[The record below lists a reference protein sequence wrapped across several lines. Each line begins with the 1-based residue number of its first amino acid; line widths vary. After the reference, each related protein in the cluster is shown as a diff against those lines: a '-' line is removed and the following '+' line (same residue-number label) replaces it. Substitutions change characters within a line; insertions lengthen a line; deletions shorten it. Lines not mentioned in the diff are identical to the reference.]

1 MANQRKEF
9 LIGMTVIGCIAGLF
23 IMGILFGSEKGFFV
37 GGGGKR
43 LTICFDK
50 ASGVTQ
56 NSLVLK
62 NGIKI
67 GRVYSVDLVDDK
79 TKAVVKVTFELNPE
93 AKIYT
98 NEYAKINRTILGDAS
113 IEFVKNPEYTGEIRE
128 VEDNKEIVGQSGGDL
143 MGTVSNI
150 EGDLAKALQN
160 INQAAQGL
168 TLFME
173 NLNNFLGDEEELNAK
188 KAKLEAIFSEVNETL
203 ASIKGLATHMDSIV
217 ADEQLNADIRRAA
230 AEVPQILERVDALM
244 ENANALAG
252 DARQTMARAETTFDL
267 VDKNLDNVNRFTTSL
282 SEQGPEIMTSLNEG
296 AAEVKSMMLN
306 IALLASELEA
316 QFEDPTTP
324 LGMLADQETAAS
336 LRRIVRNAE
345 ELTEKV
351 YPILD
356 DARVFSNKIA
366 HRPSSLIWDKNT
378 YKGAPTTGRYGMQA
392 DSPSGGVS
400 SPLYRPTP
408 SGQKICAR
416 AEYVPTADRDFMDP
430 ETRLAYEAAY
440 PETSKRGRWSPTT
453 LWTKICAKNSSE
465 DGGAFWSFGRSK
477 SKMRPAWETRSVG
490 YVVPSGTFAPVG
502 AAVYSESEGVSVETE
517 VWRGG
522 EEFNGSNGLNGA
534 NGLGGSNGANGSNGL
549 NGSNAWENVPAAS
562 VSAPKRI
569 STDDAPLASV
579 SRSAFPAATVDA
591 KPLGPY
597 AESGA
602 DALELD
608 FGLADDS
615 DENVEV
621 AGGVEEL
628 PTSINRIAEPS
639 LLDAPKPIPNGAGRG
654 TVAEPLF
661 EDDGLPLQFAPP
673 TRR

>member
-1 MANQRKEF
+1 MANRRMEF
-9 LIGMTVIGCIAGLF
+9 FIGMMVIGIVAGVF
-23 IMGILFGSEKGFFV
+23 IMTILFGSGKGFFV

-43 LTICFDK
+43 LTISFEK
-50 ASGVTQ
+50 AAGVTQ

-79 TKAVVKVTFELNPE
+79 KDARVEVTFELNPN

-98 NEYAKINRTILGDAS
+98 NETVKINRTILGDAA
-113 IEFVKNPEYTGEIRE
+113 IEFVKNPEFTGEIVE
-128 VEDNKEIVGQSGGDL
+128 VSGDKPIQGQAGGDL

-150 EGDLAKALQN
+150 EGDLAGALKK
-160 INQAAQGL
+160 IEEAAGGVAAL
-168 TLFME
+168 TLK
-173 NLNNFLGDEEELNAK
+173 LNDFLGDEAELNAK
-188 KAKLEAIFSEVNETL
+188 KERLQRIFAEVGEAL
-203 ASIKGLATHMDSIV
+203 ASIDSLATHMDSIV

-230 AEVPQILERVDALM
+230 SEVPQILERVDSLM

-306 IALLASELEA
+306 IASLASELEA

-324 LGMLADQETAAS
+324 LGMLADQETADS

-345 ELTEKV
+345 ELSEKV

-378 YKGAPTTGRYGMQA
+378 FKGAPATGRYGMQSN
-392 DSPSGGVS
+392 SPSGGLS

-408 SGQKICAR
+408 SGRKICAR
-416 AEYVPTADRDFMDP
+416 AEYVPAADVELMDA
-430 ETRLAYEAAY
+430 ETRSAYENAY
-440 PETSKRGRWSPTT
+440 PETTERGRWSPTT
-453 LWTKICAKNSSE
+453 LWNKICAKNADS
-465 DGGAFWSFGRSK
+465 DGGVFWKFGRSK
-477 SKMRPAWETRSVG
+477 AKTRLISEARSVG

-502 AAVYSESEGVSVETE
+502 AAVYSGSEGAPFATE
-517 VWRGG
+517 VWENGAEYG
-522 EEFNGSNGLNGA
+522 AFNEWNGA
-534 NGLGGSNGANGSNGL
+534 NG
-549 NGSNAWENVPAAS
+549 
-562 VSAPKRI
+562 VSTDGVFAPKTI
-569 STDDAPLASV
+569 STEESAATPSV

-597 AESGA
+597 AEPETS
-602 DALELD
+602 ALELD

-615 DENVEV
+615 AENVEG
-621 AGGVEEL
+621 AGAVEEL

-639 LLDAPKPIPNGAGRG
+639 PLDAPKPIPNGARRG
-654 TVAEPLF
+654 PVAEPLF

>member
-1 MANQRKEF
+1 MANRRMEF
-9 LIGMTVIGCIAGLF
+9 FIGMMVIGIVAGVF
-23 IMGILFGSEKGFFV
+23 VMTILFGSEKGFFV

-43 LTICFDK
+43 LTIVFEK
-50 ASGVTQ
+50 AGGVTQ

-67 GRVYSVDLVDDK
+67 GRVYSVDLIDNK
-79 TKAVVKVTFELNPE
+79 EQAQVKVTFELNPDV
-93 AKIYT
+93 KIYS
-98 NEYAKINRTILGDAS
+98 NEYAKINRTFLGDAS
-113 IEFVKNPEYTGEIRE
+113 IEFVKNPEFEGEIVE
-128 VEDNKEIVGQSGGDL
+128 VTPADTIEGQRGGDL
-143 MGTVSNI
+143 MDAVGNI
-150 EGDLAKALQN
+150 EGDLAKTMQN
-160 INQAAQGL
+160 INQATAQL
-168 TLFME
+168 VSFMSGV
-173 NLNNFLGDEEELNAK
+173 NSFIGDEEELNRK
-188 KAKLEAIFSEVNETL
+188 KAKLQEIFTNINDAVVTIAEVGTNINAY
-203 ASIKGLATHMDSIV
+203 AS
-217 ADEQLNADIRRAA
+217 DEQLRADIQRAA

-267 VDKNLDNVNRFTTSL
+267 IDKNLDNANRFTTSL
-282 SEQGPEIMTSLNEG
+282 AEQGPEIMTSLNEG
-296 AAEVKSMMLN
+296 AAETRSMMIN
-306 IALLASELEA
+306 IASLARELQA

-324 LGMLADQETAAS
+324 LGMLADQETADS

-378 YKGAPTTGRYGMQA
+378 FKGAPTNGRYGMQA
-392 DSPSGGVS
+392 NSPSGGLS

-416 AEYVPTADRDFMDP
+416 ANYYPAADVEFMDA

-440 PETSKRGRWSPTT
+440 PETTKRGRWSPTT
-453 LWTKICAKNSSE
+453 LWNKICAKNADSE
-465 DGGAFWSFGRSK
+465 GGSFWTFGRSK
-477 SKMRPAWETRSVG
+477 SKAEPAWETRSVG
-490 YVVPSGTFAPVG
+490 FVVPSGTFAPIG
-502 AAVYSESEGVSVETE
+502 AAVYSGSEVAPTPFETSV
-517 VWRGG
+517 GG
-522 EEFNGSNGLNGA
+522 ESGEAVELNG
-534 NGLGGSNGANGSNGL
+534 
-549 NGSNAWENVPAAS
+549 VPTAAS
-562 VSAPKRI
+562 ALAPKTI
-569 STDDAPLASV
+569 STEEPTLPSV
-579 SRSAFPAATVDA
+579 SRSAFPTATVDA

-602 DALELD
+602 GALELD

-615 DENVEV
+615 AENG
-621 AGGVEEL
+621 AVEEL

-639 LLDAPKPIPNGAGRG
+639 LLDAPKPIPNGSNRG
-654 TVAEPLF
+654 AVAEPLF
-661 EDDGLPLQFAPP
+661 EDDGMPLQFAPP

>member
-1 MANQRKEF
+1 MANRRMEF
-9 LIGMTVIGCIAGLF
+9 FIGMMVIGIVAGVF
-23 IMGILFGSEKGFFV
+23 IMTILFGSNKGFFV
-37 GGGGKR
+37 GGGGQR
-43 LTICFDK
+43 LTIMFEK
-50 ASGVTQ
+50 AGGVTQ

-67 GRVYSVDLVDDK
+67 GRVYSVDLLDEKDK
-79 TKAVVKVTFELNPE
+79 AQVKVTFELNPG

-98 NEYAKINRTILGDAS
+98 NEYAKINRTFLGDAS
-113 IEFVKNPEYTGEIRE
+113 IEFVKNPEFTGEIVE
-128 VEDNKEIVGQSGGDL
+128 VNRDKFIQGQNGGDL

-150 EGDLAKALQN
+150 EGDLAKTMQN
-160 INQAAQGL
+160 INNVAENINDVAREI
-168 TLFME
+168 TRFMTSANE
-173 NLNNFLGDEEELNAK
+173 FVGDKEELNRK
-188 KAKLEAIFSEVNETL
+188 KAKLESIFTGIQD
-203 ASIKGLATHMDSIV
+203 ALATINELGTNINSVV
-217 ADEQLNADIRRAA
+217 ADEQLNADIRRAV

-252 DARQTMARAETTFDL
+252 DARKTMARAETTFDL
-267 VDKNLDNVNRFTTSL
+267 VDKNLDNVDRFTTSL
-282 SEQGPEIMTSLNEG
+282 SEQGPEIMSALNEG

-306 IALLASELEA
+306 VASLARELET

-324 LGMLADQETAAS
+324 LGMLADQETAAR

-378 YKGAPTTGRYGMQA
+378 FKGAPTNGRYGMQA
-392 DSPSGGVS
+392 DSPNGGLS

-408 SGQKICAR
+408 SGQKIRAR
-416 AEYVPTADRDFMDP
+416 AEYYPAADVELMDA
-430 ETRLAYEAAY
+430 ETRFAYEAAY
-440 PETSKRGRWSPTT
+440 PETKKRGRWSPTT
-453 LWTKICAKNSSE
+453 LWNKICAKNANE

-477 SKMRPAWETRSVG
+477 SKTRSISEARSVG
-490 YVVPSGTFAPVG
+490 YVVPSGTFAPLG
-502 AAVYSESEGVSVETE
+502 TAVYSEFEGAPFEAN
-517 VWRGG
+517 VW
-522 EEFNGSNGLNGA
+522 ENGSDSGESVDFNESIDLNK
-534 NGLGGSNGANGSNGL
+534 SNG
-549 NGSNAWENVPAAS
+549 VP
-562 VSAPKRI
+562 KQTI
-569 STDDAPLASV
+569 STEESALPSV
-579 SRSAFPAATVDA
+579 SRSAFPPSTVDA
-591 KPLGPY
+591 APLGPY

-602 DALELD
+602 GALELD

-615 DENVEV
+615 GENVEV
-621 AGGVEEL
+621 AGDVEEL

-639 LLDAPKPIPNGAGRG
+639 LLDAPKPIPNGAGSG
-654 TVAEPLF
+654 SVAEPLF

>member
-1 MANQRKEF
+1 MANRRMEF
-9 LIGMTVIGCIAGLF
+9 FIGMMVIGIVAGVF
-23 IMGILFGSEKGFFV
+23 IMTILFGSNKGFFV

-43 LTICFDK
+43 LTIVFEK
-50 ASGVTQ
+50 AGGVTQ

-67 GRVYSVDLVDDK
+67 GRVYSVDLLDDK
-79 TKAVVKVTFELNPE
+79 DKAEVKVTFELNPD
-93 AKIYT
+93 AKIYS
-98 NEYAKINRTILGDAS
+98 NEYAKINRTFLGDAS
-113 IEFVKNPEYTGEIRE
+113 IEFVKNPDFKGEI
-128 VEDNKEIVGQSGGDL
+128 VEIKPADVIVGQPGGDL

-150 EGDLAKALQN
+150 EGNLAQAIEN
-160 INQAAQGL
+160 IKGATQEITRFVANVNS
-168 TLFME
+168 FI
-173 NLNNFLGDEEELNAK
+173 GDEEELNRK
-188 KAKLEAIFSEVNETL
+188 KAKLQEIFTNINDVVVTIAEVGTNINAY
-203 ASIKGLATHMDSIV
+203 AS
-217 ADEQLNADIRRAA
+217 DEQLRADIQRAA

-267 VDKNLDNVNRFTTSL
+267 VDKNLDNANRFTTSL
-282 SEQGPEIMTSLNEG
+282 AEQGPEIMTSLNEG

-306 IALLASELEA
+306 VASLARELEA
-316 QFEDPTTP
+316 QFKDPTTP
-324 LGMLADQETAAS
+324 LGMLADQETADS

-378 YKGAPTTGRYGMQA
+378 FKGAPTSGRYGMQA
-392 DSPSGGVS
+392 ESPNGGLS

-416 AEYVPTADRDFMDP
+416 AAYVPAADVETMDA
-430 ETRLAYEAAY
+430 ETRAAYESAY
-440 PETSKRGRWSPTT
+440 PATKKRGRWSPTT
-453 LWTKICAKNSSE
+453 LWNKICAKNASE
-465 DGGAFWSFGRSK
+465 DGGALWSFGRSK

-502 AAVYSESEGVSVETE
+502 AAVYSGSEGTPFEPLETE
-517 VWRGG
+517 VWGDG
-522 EEFNGSNGLNGA
+522 AEYGEFNGGNVATGA
-534 NGLGGSNGANGSNGL
+534 PTDGAF
-549 NGSNAWENVPAAS
+549 A
-562 VSAPKRI
+562 APKTI
-569 STDDAPLASV
+569 STEESAATSSV
-579 SRSAFPAATVDA
+579 SRSAFPPSTVDA

-597 AESGA
+597 AEAGA

-615 DENVEV
+615 AENGDV
-621 AGGVEEL
+621 AGAVEEL

-639 LLDAPKPIPNGAGRG
+639 LLDAPKPIPNGAGPG

>member
-1 MANQRKEF
+1 MEF
-9 LIGMTVIGCIAGLF
+9 FIGMMVIGIVAGVF
-23 IMGILFGSEKGFFV
+23 VMTILFGSEKGIFV

-43 LTICFDK
+43 LTIVFEK
-50 ASGVTQ
+50 AGGVTQ

-79 TKAVVKVTFELNPE
+79 DKAEVKVTFELNPD
-93 AKIYT
+93 AKIYS
-98 NEYAKINRTILGDAS
+98 NEYAKINRTFLGDAS
-113 IEFVKNPEYTGEIRE
+113 IEFVKNPEFKGEI
-128 VEDNKEIVGQSGGDL
+128 VEIDPADFIVGQPGGDL
-143 MGTVSNI
+143 MGAVSNF

-160 INQAAQGL
+160 INRATQEI
-168 TLFME
+168 TLFV
-173 NLNNFLGDEEELNAK
+173 NNVNSFFGDEEERKAK
-188 KAKLEAIFSEVNETL
+188 KEKLEAIFTQVADS
-203 ASIKGLATHMDSIV
+203 LATIQTLGENMNKVVS
-217 ADEQLNADIRRAA
+217 DEQLNADIRRAA
-230 AEVPQILERVDALM
+230 AEIPQILERVDSLM
-244 ENANALAG
+244 ENVDALTG

-296 AAEVKSMMLN
+296 AAEIKSMTLN
-306 IALLASELEA
+306 IASLARELES
-316 QFEDPTTP
+316 QFKDPTTP
-324 LGMLADQETAAS
+324 LGMLADQETADS

-345 ELTEKV
+345 ELTEKF

-378 YKGAPTTGRYGMQA
+378 FKGAPTNGRYGMQA
-392 DSPSGGVS
+392 DSPSGGLS

-408 SGQKICAR
+408 SGQKIRAR
-416 AEYVPTADRDFMDP
+416 AEYYPAADVETMDA

-440 PETSKRGRWSPTT
+440 PETTKRGRWSPTT
-453 LWTKICAKNSSE
+453 LWNKICAKNADSE
-465 DGGAFWSFGRSK
+465 GGSFWTFGRSK

-502 AAVYSESEGVSVETE
+502 AAVYAGFEGAPTET
-517 VWRGG
+517 
-522 EEFNGSNGLNGA
+522 
-534 NGLGGSNGANGSNGL
+534 
-549 NGSNAWENVPAAS
+549 NAWEDWSDSGEAVELNESNAVPTAAAPRF
-562 VSAPKRI
+562 APKTI
-569 STDDAPLASV
+569 STEESTAPSV
-579 SRSAFPAATVDA
+579 SRSAFPASTVDA
-591 KPLGPY
+591 APLGPY
-597 AESGA
+597 AEPETS
-602 DALELD
+602 ALDLD

-615 DENVEV
+615 AESGDV
-621 AGGVEEL
+621 AGAVEEL

-639 LLDAPKPIPNGAGRG
+639 LLDAPKPIPNGSLRG
-654 TVAEPLF
+654 AVAEPLF

>member
-1 MANQRKEF
+1 MANRRMEF
-9 LIGMTVIGCIAGLF
+9 FIGMMVIGIVAGVF
-23 IMGILFGSEKGFFV
+23 IMTILFGSGKGFFV

-43 LTICFDK
+43 LTISFEK
-50 ASGVTQ
+50 AAGVTQ

-67 GRVYSVDLVDDK
+67 GRVYSVNLVDDK
-79 TKAVVKVTFELNPE
+79 KDARVEVTFELNPN

-98 NEYAKINRTILGDAS
+98 NETVKINRTILGDAA
-113 IEFVKNPEYTGEIRE
+113 IEFVKNPDYAGEIVE
-128 VEDNKEIVGQSGGDL
+128 VSGDELIKGQTGGDL

-150 EGDLAKALQN
+150 EGDLAGALKK
-160 INQAAQGL
+160 IEEAAGGVAAL
-168 TLFME
+168 TLK
-173 NLNNFLGDEEELNAK
+173 LNDFLGDETELNAK
-188 KAKLEAIFSEVNETL
+188 KERLQAIFSEVGETL
-203 ASIKGLATHMDSIV
+203 ASIDSLAKHMDSIV

-230 AEVPQILERVDALM
+230 SEVPQILERVDSLM

-306 IALLASELEA
+306 IASLASELEA

-324 LGMLADQETAAS
+324 LGMLADQETADS

-378 YKGAPTTGRYGMQA
+378 FKGAPSGGRYGMQP
-392 DSPSGGVS
+392 DSPSGGLS

-416 AEYVPTADRDFMDP
+416 AEYVPAADVETMDA
-430 ETRLAYEAAY
+430 ETRLAYESAY
-440 PETSKRGRWSPTT
+440 PETAKRGRWSPTT
-453 LWTKICAKNSSE
+453 LWNKICAKNADSE
-465 DGGAFWSFGRSK
+465 GGVFWKFGRSK
-477 SKMRPAWETRSVG
+477 SKTRSISEARSVG

-502 AAVYSESEGVSVETE
+502 AAVYSGSEGAPFETDVWESDVKYGEFDDWSGPNGVSTDGAFAPSTISTE
-517 VWRGG
+517 
-522 EEFNGSNGLNGA
+522 E
-534 NGLGGSNGANGSNGL
+534 
-549 NGSNAWENVPAAS
+549 PAATPN
-562 VSAPKRI
+562 V
-569 STDDAPLASV
+569 T
-579 SRSAFPAATVDA
+579 RSAFPTATVDA

-597 AESGA
+597 AEPQTS
-602 DALELD
+602 ALELD

-615 DENVEV
+615 AENFDV
-621 AGGVEEL
+621 ANAVEEL

>member
-1 MANQRKEF
+1 MANRRMEF
-9 LIGMTVIGCIAGLF
+9 FIGMMVIGIVAGVF
-23 IMGILFGSEKGFFV
+23 VMTILFGSEKGIFV

-43 LTICFDK
+43 LTIVFEK
-50 ASGVTQ
+50 AGGVTQ

-79 TKAVVKVTFELNPE
+79 DKAEVKVTFELNPD
-93 AKIYT
+93 AKIYS
-98 NEYAKINRTILGDAS
+98 NEYAKINRTFLGDAS
-113 IEFVKNPEYTGEIRE
+113 IEFVKNPEFKGEI
-128 VEDNKEIVGQSGGDL
+128 VEIDPADFIVGQPGGDL
-143 MGTVSNI
+143 MGAVSNF

-160 INQAAQGL
+160 INRATQEI
-168 TLFME
+168 TLFV
-173 NLNNFLGDEEELNAK
+173 NNVNSFFGDEEERKAK
-188 KAKLEAIFSEVNETL
+188 KEKLEAIFTQVADS
-203 ASIKGLATHMDSIV
+203 LATIQTLGENMNKVVS
-217 ADEQLNADIRRAA
+217 DEQLNADIRRAA
-230 AEVPQILERVDALM
+230 AEIPQILERVDSLM
-244 ENANALAG
+244 ENVDALTG

-296 AAEVKSMMLN
+296 AAEIKSMTLN
-306 IALLASELEA
+306 IASLARELES
-316 QFEDPTTP
+316 QFKDPTTP
-324 LGMLADQETAAS
+324 LGMLADQETADS

-345 ELTEKV
+345 ELTEKF

-378 YKGAPTTGRYGMQA
+378 FKGAPTNGRYGMQA
-392 DSPSGGVS
+392 DSPSGGLS

-408 SGQKICAR
+408 SGQKIRAR
-416 AEYVPTADRDFMDP
+416 AEYYPAADVETMDA

-440 PETSKRGRWSPTT
+440 PETTKRGRWSPTT
-453 LWTKICAKNSSE
+453 LWNKICAKNADSE
-465 DGGAFWSFGRSK
+465 GGSFWTFGRSK

-502 AAVYSESEGVSVETE
+502 AAVYAGFEGAPTET
-517 VWRGG
+517 
-522 EEFNGSNGLNGA
+522 
-534 NGLGGSNGANGSNGL
+534 
-549 NGSNAWENVPAAS
+549 NAWEDWSDSGEAVELNESNAVPTAAAPRF
-562 VSAPKRI
+562 APKTI
-569 STDDAPLASV
+569 STEESTAPSV
-579 SRSAFPAATVDA
+579 SRSAFPASTVDA
-591 KPLGPY
+591 APLGPY
-597 AESGA
+597 AEPETS
-602 DALELD
+602 ALDLD

-615 DENVEV
+615 AESGDV
-621 AGGVEEL
+621 AGAVEEL

>member
-230 AEVPQILERVDALM
+230 AEVPQILERVDEKRQRVGRRRSSNDGARRNDVRFSRQKLGQRQPLYDVPFG
-244 ENANALAG
+244 ARAG
-252 DARQTMARAETTFDL
+252 DYDVVE
-267 VDKNLDNVNRFTTSL
+267 
-282 SEQGPEIMTSLNEG
+282 
-296 AAEVKSMMLN
+296 
-306 IALLASELEA
+306 
-316 QFEDPTTP
+316 
-324 LGMLADQETAAS
+324 
-336 LRRIVRNAE
+336 RRRGGGQV
-345 ELTEKV
+345 
-351 YPILD
+351 D
-356 DARVFSNKIA
+356 DA
-366 HRPSSLIWDKNT
+366 
-378 YKGAPTTGRYGMQA
+378 
-392 DSPSGGVS
+392 
-400 SPLYRPTP
+400 
-408 SGQKICAR
+408 
-416 AEYVPTADRDFMDP
+416 
-430 ETRLAYEAAY
+430 
-440 PETSKRGRWSPTT
+440 
-453 LWTKICAKNSSE
+453 
-465 DGGAFWSFGRSK
+465 
-477 SKMRPAWETRSVG
+477 
-490 YVVPSGTFAPVG
+490 
-502 AAVYSESEGVSVETE
+502 
-517 VWRGG
+517 
-522 EEFNGSNGLNGA
+522 
-534 NGLGGSNGANGSNGL
+534 
-549 NGSNAWENVPAAS
+549 
-562 VSAPKRI
+562 
-569 STDDAPLASV
+569 
-579 SRSAFPAATVDA
+579 
-591 KPLGPY
+591 
-597 AESGA
+597 
-602 DALELD
+602 
-608 FGLADDS
+608 
-615 DENVEV
+615 
-621 AGGVEEL
+621 
-628 PTSINRIAEPS
+628 
-639 LLDAPKPIPNGAGRG
+639 
-654 TVAEPLF
+654 
-661 EDDGLPLQFAPP
+661 
-673 TRR
+673 